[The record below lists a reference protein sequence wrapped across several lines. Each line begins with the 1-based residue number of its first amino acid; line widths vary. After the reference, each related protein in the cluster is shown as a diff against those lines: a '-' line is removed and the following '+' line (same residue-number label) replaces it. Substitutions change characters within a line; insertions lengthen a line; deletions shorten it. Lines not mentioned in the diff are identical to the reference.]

1 MSRGCNQ
8 IKPSCSVEKREA
20 ELKRNL
26 QTVLKDKTKIE
37 ETIEELDRYKFD
49 TLEKTWKKVSG

>member
-1 MSRGCNQ
+1 MSIGCHRF
-8 IKPSCSVEKREA
+8 KPSCSVEKREA

-26 QTVLKDKTKIE
+26 QIVLKDKTKIE

-49 TLEKTWKKVSG
+49 TLEKTWSKVSK

>member
-1 MSRGCNQ
+1 LSRWCNRF
-8 IKPSCSVEKREA
+8 KLSFSVEKREA

-37 ETIEELDRYKFD
+37 ETIQELDRYKFD
-49 TLEKTWKKVSG
+49 TLEKTWSKVSK